1 MDKEGERIL
10 KTPSRSRMRSREV
23 DPIRA
28 YTRTR
33 SRSRHRRGCVSELDR
48 DRERVHRLERE
59 LQQERESLRERE
71 RSSRQISTER
81 PLAVSPQISD
91 TASAAN
97 RADERPENGHRTSLN
112 RSRSPSFTAND
123 FIKILQSI
131 KRGSASELLP
141 QDTPKINK
149 SIDHKNILP
158 NFDPA
163 GQYQSLHVRH
173 RNMTDSIN
181 NSNFAPNPKKKPTQG
196 IYCFNCKERGHPYL
210 QCPKPLLKCSKC
222 NRIGHKPEDCFKK
235 TGVTS
240 NSSENVRNTM
250 CITGSSPNAKF
261 TKVVHIDGT
270 ILESF
275 VDFGSEVTLIKRSI
289 ADKIRSTHDNVPTVM
304 KGFGN
309 ELVHSPG
316 SIVLNLKID
325 DVSADVIC
333 RVVDDQFLDKPLLIG
348 QSYTEQPHIIV
359 IKDSTSL
366 RFLDVGTELP
376 QLDPD
381 GGHDQCL
388 KGIVAGHVTLSG
400 TASVKVCTE
409 STYDGDV
416 LINNKWV
423 GIPNNQFLVGGGVH
437 PVRHGQLFVTITP
450 NTIPCF
456 LRGNAVIC
464 RVEKVKVVSTVTT
477 VTSEPVSDHGGKI
490 VPADRTIDLSQVR
503 LGQDVPEEVKR
514 QLFDLLQRYKH
525 CFASSLRELGCS
537 HATEMNIE
545 LSSQKPVVY
554 RPYRLSHFE
563 RDKDAAWEWSD
574 AQETA
579 FLALK
584 KSLINRPILAI
595 FNQNAEL
602 ELHTDASKVGVGSM
616 LLQRVQGSNDLK
628 PVAYYSRQT
637 SPEEKIFHSYELETL
652 AVICSLKKFRVYLL
666 GKTFKI
672 VTDCSALR
680 STFQKRDLIPRIAR
694 WWLLLQEFDCSIE
707 YRAGAKMAHVDAL
720 SRNPVAVECSQILE
734 QAPMIMAISD
744 EDWLLTLQLGDRV
757 KTDQRYTFK

>member
-123 FIKILQSI
+123 VIKILQSI

-163 GQYQSLHVRH
+163 
-173 RNMTDSIN
+173 
-181 NSNFAPNPKKKPTQG
+181 
-196 IYCFNCKERGHPYL
+196 
-210 QCPKPLLKCSKC
+210 
-222 NRIGHKPEDCFKK
+222 
-235 TGVTS
+235 
-240 NSSENVRNTM
+240 
-250 CITGSSPNAKF
+250 GSSPNAKF

-348 QSYTEQPHIIV
+348 
-359 IKDSTSL
+359 
-366 RFLDVGTELP
+366 
-376 QLDPD
+376 
-381 GGHDQCL
+381 
-388 KGIVAGHVTLSG
+388 
-400 TASVKVCTE
+400 
-409 STYDGDV
+409 
-416 LINNKWV
+416 
-423 GIPNNQFLVGGGVH
+423 
-437 PVRHGQLFVTITP
+437 
-450 NTIPCF
+450 
-456 LRGNAVIC
+456 
-464 RVEKVKVVSTVTT
+464 
-477 VTSEPVSDHGGKI
+477 
-490 VPADRTIDLSQVR
+490 
-503 LGQDVPEEVKR
+503 
-514 QLFDLLQRYKH
+514 
-525 CFASSLRELGCS
+525 
-537 HATEMNIE
+537 
-545 LSSQKPVVY
+545 
-554 RPYRLSHFE
+554 
-563 RDKDAAWEWSD
+563 
-574 AQETA
+574 
-579 FLALK
+579 
-584 KSLINRPILAI
+584 
-595 FNQNAEL
+595 
-602 ELHTDASKVGVGSM
+602 
-616 LLQRVQGSNDLK
+616 
-628 PVAYYSRQT
+628 
-637 SPEEKIFHSYELETL
+637 
-652 AVICSLKKFRVYLL
+652 
-666 GKTFKI
+666 
-672 VTDCSALR
+672 
-680 STFQKRDLIPRIAR
+680 
-694 WWLLLQEFDCSIE
+694 
-707 YRAGAKMAHVDAL
+707 
-720 SRNPVAVECSQILE
+720 
-734 QAPMIMAISD
+734 
-744 EDWLLTLQLGDRV
+744 
-757 KTDQRYTFK
+757 